1 MSEEEEFRLYH
12 EDLEI
17 MCDQDTDFYY
27 NNQENLILIDGK
39 IHLNPNSSMFNELI
53 KLSLH
58 DDLFSLN
65 LEDGYW
71 GCPIPRHFYI
81 NASWAIQIALVR
93 YHQQNWQKKLLFIKN
108 YNFCRGIKIL
118 ICSFF

>member
-1 MSEEEEFRLYH
+1 
-12 EDLEI
+12 
-17 MCDQDTDFYY
+17 
-27 NNQENLILIDGK
+27 
-39 IHLNPNSSMFNELI
+39 MFNEIINLP
-53 KLSLH
+53 LN
-58 DDLFSLN
+58 DELFSLN

-71 GCPIPRHFYI
+71 GSAIPRHFYI